1 MGLTNLYVVT
11 HYNRLQE
18 DPMLPADVIN
28 EDFMLEGQVSGVT
41 EKLAQ
46 LRWHWTL
53 DESNPERVTVSEY
66 AREVE
71 RGQAAIRRSAA
82 GYEAWIN
89 DASLTLADHMA
100 RVQMGPEKIEA
111 ARILGIPPVRARD
124 TRTEEGRQVRD
135 LSEQLKK
142 VERKE
147 RDATDKNTA
156 YRWLELSGTL
166 AKAKQMLVAEVPAAQ
181 RVTFESDEIET
192 LTENIREVRTVLDL
206 LQMAVAGTTNVN
218 WDEEL
223 AKVVGS

>member
-1 MGLTNLYVVT
+1 MLSAEVI
-11 HYNRLQE
+11 RE
-18 DPMLPADVIN
+18 DHL
-28 EDFMLEGQVSGVT
+28 LEERAAQTT
-41 EKLAQ
+41 EELAR
-46 LRWHWTL
+46 LRWHWTF
-53 DESNPERVTVSEY
+53 DESNPRRVAIREY
-66 AREVE
+66 ARAVGRHEST
-71 RGQAAIRRSAA
+71 IRRMVD
-82 GYEAWIN
+82 GYVDWVR
-89 DASLTLADHMA
+89 DASRTLEDCMA
-100 RVQMGPEKIEA
+100 LAMLGKEKIEA
-111 ARILGIPPVRARD
+111 AEILGISPVRARD

-147 RDATDKNTA
+147 RDTTDKNTA

-166 AKAKQMLVAEVPAAQ
+166 AKAKQILVAEVPAAQ

-206 LQMAVAGTTNVN
+206 LQMAVAGTTSVN